1 MRSLRIRAFVSA
13 CGLVLVAMA
22 APRRAAADEVWVS
35 PTYQQD
41 LGGLGIGSNVVWPA
55 SVAGVARLAWAIPN
69 DLQTFQ
75 TAKVVLIPHTP
86 GGAATLNVL
95 ICPAQNGNLVA
106 GACAGPFTQ
115 AFTGVVNQLTE
126 VDISTIVSPRVG
138 APGANYLAVLA
149 YSTPTT
155 GTDHIVG
162 LRFAYTSTAASLA
175 SGNVFTANQTVNV
188 SNATPAVLGRNGGSA
203 STSYGVEGLSD
214 SGVGAGVLGKSTAGS
229 GASYGV
235 YGDAS
240 ANLGTGTGVFGIGT
254 SYGVYG
260 QSTRIASSGVFG
272 QSMGTVGLS
281 YGVNGDALANTSGSG
296 IGVFGT
302 GNGFGVYG
310 QNNSTA
316 AATTGVW
323 GESRLSSGATYGVGG
338 LVNSTTVGAAGVFGT
353 ANGAS
358 GATFG
363 VRGVNASNSTDAAG
377 VRGDANGASGVTAG
391 GYFRTASSNGT
402 GVVGWAPSIT
412 GATYGLRGESDSS
425 AGTGV
430 FGWAPAVDA
439 ASAHTFGVKGQS
451 EALNSGIGVVGIATD
466 GGKSVAT
473 VPLNNP
479 VGVLGAVSDNSPNG
493 FGVVSIGN
501 ARVFGGVQVDDY
513 VVADTFYA
521 NDSVTI
527 LPAYTQGFLPSCGAP
542 GTHENEGKMVA
553 TGGGAGQDGH
563 LFVCRQKADNSWEW
577 KQIF

>member
-69 DLQTFQ
+69 DLQAFQ

-126 VDISTIVSPRVG
+126 VDISGIVSPRVG

-162 LRFAYTSTAASLA
+162 LRFAYASTAASLG
-175 SGNVFTANQTVNV
+175 SSNVFTAAQTVNV
-188 SNATPAVLGRNGGSA
+188 AAGAAAVVGHNVTGSHGVEGISDSGDAGVFGKSNAT
-203 STSYGVEGLSD
+203 
-214 SGVGAGVLGKSTAGS
+214 S

-240 ANLGTGTGVFGIGT
+240 ANLGSGTGVFGIGT
-254 SYGVYG
+254 SYGLFG
-260 QSTRIASSGVFG
+260 QSTRTSSTGVFG
-272 QSMGTVGLS
+272 RSSGLS
-281 YGVNGDALANTSGSG
+281 GQTYGVYGEALANTTGSG
-296 IGVFGT
+296 FGVFGT
-302 GNGFGVYG
+302 ANGFGVYG
-310 QNNSTA
+310 NNESTA
-316 AATTGVW
+316 AAAAGVW
-323 GESRLSSGATYGVGG
+323 GESRMSSGAVYGVGG
-338 LVNSTTVGAAGVFGT
+338 LVNSTTVGAAAVFGT

-358 GATFG
+358 GTTFG

-377 VRGDANGASGVTAG
+377 VRGDANGASGTTAG
-391 GYFRTASSNGT
+391 GYFRSASTSGT
-402 GVVGWAPSIT
+402 GVVGWAPAAT
-412 GATYGLRGESDSS
+412 GATYGLRGESDSN
-425 AGTGV
+425 AGVGV
-430 FGWAPAVDA
+430 FGWAPATSGPNQTV
-439 ASAHTFGVKGQS
+439 GVKGQT
-451 EALNSGIGVVGIATD
+451 EMTNNGIGVFGFSTNGGGASPPLPFGI
-466 GGKSVAT
+466 
-473 VPLNNP
+473 P
-479 VGVLGAVSDNSPNG
+479 VGVLG
-493 FGVVSIGN
+493 VVPSSVGWGIYSIGN
-501 ARVFGGVQVDDY
+501 AFVNGNAEVHGRIFASAEVS
-513 VVADTFYA
+513 A
-521 NDSVTI
+521 DSVV
-527 LPAYTQGFLPSCGAP
+527 LGGFYSSNSMAPCAP
-542 GTHENEGKMVA
+542 GQNTNKMVL
-553 TGGGAGQDGH
+553 TSGGAGNDAH

-577 KQIF
+577 KQVF

>member
-1 MRSLRIRAFVSA
+1 MATVTNRSFR
-13 CGLVLVAMA
+13 VLAVAGA
-22 APRRAAADEVWVS
+22 LLLSVAADTATANEVWVS

-41 LGGLGIGSNVVWPA
+41 LGGVGVGSNVVWPA
-55 SVAGVARLAWAIPN
+55 SAAGAVRLAWAIPN

-106 GACAGPFTQ
+106 AACAGPFTQ

-126 VDISTIVSPRVG
+126 VDISGIVSPRVG

-149 YSTPTT
+149 YTSPTT
-155 GTDHIVG
+155 ATDHIVG
-162 LRFAYTSTAASLA
+162 LRFAYASTAASLG
-175 SGNVFTANQTVNV
+175 SSNVFTSNQTVNV
-188 SNATPAVLGRNGGSA
+188 SSPTSAIAGNNAGNAF
-203 STSYGVEGLSD
+203 TSYGVQGVSD
-214 SGVGAGVLGKSTAGS
+214 SGVGAGVFGKSTAGA

-254 SYGVYG
+254 SYGLYG
-260 QSTRIASSGVFG
+260 QSTRIASTGVFG
-272 QSMGTVGLS
+272 QSLGLLS
-281 YGVNGDALANTSGSG
+281 LTYGVYGDALANTSGSG

-310 QNNSTA
+310 QNNYPGAGSA
-316 AATTGVW
+316 GVW
-323 GESRLSSGATYGVGG
+323 GESRMSSGAVFGVGG
-338 LVNSTTVGAAGVFGT
+338 LINSTTSGAAAVSGA

-363 VRGVNASNSTDAAG
+363 VRGQTQSNGTDASG
-377 VRGDANGASGVTAG
+377 VRGDANAGTGSTAG
-391 GYFRTASSNGT
+391 GYFRSASNAGT
-402 GVVGWAPSIT
+402 GLLGWTPSIT
-412 GATYGLRGESDSS
+412 GNTYGVRGESDSG

-430 FGWAPAVDA
+430 FGWVPAIDA

-451 EALNSGIGVVGIATD
+451 EAHNSGIGVVGIATD

-473 VPLNNP
+473 MPLNDP
-479 VGVLGAVSDNSPNG
+479 VGVLGVVPDASPNG

-501 ARVFGGVQVDDY
+501 AKVFGGLQATDY
-513 VVADTFYA
+513 ASADSLYTNNVWLSPSTF
-521 NDSVTI
+521 NSS
-527 LPAYTQGFLPSCGAP
+527 LPSCVGH
-542 GTHENEGKMVA
+542 GSDGEGRLVA
-553 TGGGAGQDGH
+553 TFGGAGTDGH
-563 LFVCRQKADNSWEW
+563 LYMCRQKADNSWEW